1 MVEMWFFVVPPEKA
15 RTVLRNGGRIRRLMR
30 EHFDVSLAV
39 DEETGGVSV
48 SYTPDKAADAYLGVT
63 KIMSAIS
70 TGFDEAQIR
79 DMIER
84 DLSFVALDLE
94 EMVGGRASTLTRI
107 KGRIIGEKG
116 RAKQKIE
123 SATGCA
129 LSIYGNKVGILGP
142 SETTDIA
149 GEAVQRLSSGFQHQ
163 TVYRFL
169 ESRMRRL
176 KQEHEL
182 WKRGD
187 EP

>member
-1 MVEMWFFVVPPEKA
+1 MVEMWFFAVPPERA
-15 RTVLRNGGRIRRLMR
+15 RSVLRKGGGIRRLME
-30 EHFDVSLAV
+30 EHFNVSLAV

-48 SYTPDKAADAYLGVT
+48 GYTPDKAADAYLGVT

-94 EMVGGRASTLTRI
+94 EMVGSQASTLTRI

-123 SATGCA
+123 SATGCI
-129 LSIYGNKVGILGP
+129 LSIYGNKVGILGHP
-142 SETTDIA
+142 ETIDVA
-149 GEAVQRLSSGFQHQ
+149 SEAVQRLSRGFQHQ

-182 WKRGD
+182 WKQRG